1 MMKFTPVLAAFLSA
15 MLCLL
20 PATHAAG
27 PSQLVSAS
35 TTALPAKT
43 TPAPSPAT
51 PTVASEAETPQP
63 AAEEAA
69 IPTDMP
75 VARAEPVMER
85 DVTTRLQIF
94 LDQQLFGPG
103 KIDGRPGEFFKKAL
117 IRYQRAH
124 GLPETGEMSAD
135 IPLDSVYP
143 VYTHYTIKEGD
154 LKYIGEVPSKPA
166 EQAKKKYLPYTS
178 LLELLTERYHCAP
191 EFLEKINRGM
201 NLNNLKPGD
210 SVRVP
215 NVEPFKIE
223 ELPKQ
228 GFLPEVPERKHRVI
242 TINRAEK
249 MLDVM
254 EGDKLLAS
262 VPITPGGGRLET
274 PAGNWKILGI
284 ATMPTFRW
292 DEGVLNRG
300 VRTEVFHN
308 LPPGPNNPVG
318 VLWIGLN
325 KPGLGIHGTNS
336 PQTIGRS
343 ASHGCMRVANWDVIR
358 LSKLITKGMTVVIQ

>member
-1 MMKFTPVLAAFLSA
+1 
-15 MLCLL
+15 
-20 PATHAAG
+20 
-27 PSQLVSAS
+27 
-35 TTALPAKT
+35 
-43 TPAPSPAT
+43 
-51 PTVASEAETPQP
+51 
-63 AAEEAA
+63 
-69 IPTDMP
+69 MP

-117 IRYQRAH
+117 VRYQRAH

-143 VYTHYTIKEGD
+143 VYTYYTIKEGD
-154 LKYIGEVPSKPA
+154 LKFVGDLPSKPVD
-166 EQAKKKYLPYTS
+166 QAKKKYLPYTS

-191 EFLEKINRGM
+191 EFLEKINKGM
-201 NLNNLKPGD
+201 KLGSLKVGD
-210 SVRVP
+210 AVRVP
-215 NVEPFKIE
+215 NVEPFVIE

-228 GFLPEVPERKHRVI
+228 GFLPEVLEHKERVI
-242 TINRAEK
+242 TIHRAEK
-249 MLDVM
+249 MLDLT

-308 LPPGPNNPVG
+308 LPAGPNNPVG

-325 KPGLGIHGTNS
+325 KPGIGIHGTNS

-358 LSKLITKGMTVVIQ
+358 LSKLITKGMKVVIQ